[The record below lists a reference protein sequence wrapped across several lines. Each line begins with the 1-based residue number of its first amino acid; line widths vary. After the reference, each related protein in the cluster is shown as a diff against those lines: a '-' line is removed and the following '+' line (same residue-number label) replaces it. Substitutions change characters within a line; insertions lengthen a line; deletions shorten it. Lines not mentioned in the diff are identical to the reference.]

1 MATDANGTAG
11 NPDGRASGDVLDIVA
26 GPTALRLLVDPRA
39 RLRQAGFGP
48 GAAAAA
54 LDPAVP
60 TGLYPLAFP
69 AYDEDPRRTPALRA
83 TNADGTTTTRLQVD
97 DVERVDHGDGRA
109 EHTIHLVDGAQPLA
123 VALRFRTH
131 DDEGVLEQWVEVTN
145 RQPAPIRLHEVAAAS
160 PSFLAGDTWLTHFG
174 GDWAAEWTPTTE
186 ALTLGSK
193 VLETRGGIRPHLQV
207 SPYFLLD
214 PDGVSSEAAGTVL
227 AGALAWGGDLR
238 FTFERTATRQLR
250 VLCGHNFAQAD
261 HVLDPGATYRSP
273 AMVWA
278 WSDEGRGELTRRLH
292 RWTRR
297 HVLRDGER
305 HRPIVANNWEATSFD
320 FDEQRLVGLMDAA
333 AGIGAELFLLDD
345 GWFGVEH
352 PRDDDTTGLG
362 DWVPDP
368 RKLPGGL
375 EPLTRAAEERGLR
388 FGLWVE
394 PEMANPRSALLAE
407 HPDWVVGQPGRRGR
421 EERQQLVLDILRPEV
436 QRFVVD
442 TVGGLLDANPG
453 ITHLKW
459 DANRGI
465 TEPGSPTLA
474 PDRQGDLWVDSQLAR
489 WAVMAEIAERWP
501 DVELMLCASGG
512 GRSDLGTLRWFH
524 DLWLSDNTDP
534 VTRVR
539 MQWAA
544 THGLPA
550 AAVGAHVTRWGHRPL
565 PFACMVAMSARFG
578 FDIDL
583 TGLDDA
589 DRGVCEG
596 AVDVYKEVRPLVQ
609 QGDLWR
615 LVSPFE
621 HGAAAL
627 AYTSP
632 SDGSSAVFCYQ
643 LEDGTVPDILPL
655 PHLDP
660 EATYALVQDDLV
672 HVISRDHRGPELA
685 WPLTEPLTATILRF
699 ERDEPVR

>member
-1 MATDANGTAG
+1 MAEDG
-11 NPDGRASGDVLDIVA
+11 NRATGDVLDIAA
-26 GPTALRLLVDPRA
+26 GPTTLRLLVDRKA

-48 GAAAAA
+48 GATAEP
-54 LDPAVP
+54 LDPSVP

-69 AYDEDPRRTPALRA
+69 AFDEDPRRAPALRI
-83 TNADGTTTTRLQVD
+83 THADGTTTTRLHVD
-97 DVERVDHGDGRA
+97 DVERVGHGDGRA
-109 EHTIHLVDGAQPLA
+109 EHTIHLVDEVQALS

-131 DDEGVLEQWVEVTN
+131 DDEGVVEQWVEVTN
-145 RQPAPIRLHEVAAAS
+145 RQHGPIRLHEVAAAS
-160 PSFLAGDTWLTHFG
+160 PSFLAGDTWVTHFT

-186 ALTLGSK
+186 AVARGTK

-214 PDGVSSEAAGTVL
+214 PDGVSTESTGTVL

-238 FTFERTATRQLR
+238 FAFERTATRQLR
-250 VLCGHNFAQAD
+250 VLVGHNFAQGD
-261 HVLDPGATYRSP
+261 HTLDPDRTYRSP

-292 RWTRR
+292 RWVRR

-320 FDEQRLVGLMDAA
+320 FDEARLVGLMDAA
-333 AGIGAELFLLDD
+333 AGVGAELFLLDD
-345 GWFGVEH
+345 GWFGDEL
-352 PRDDDTTGLG
+352 PRDDDTSSLG
-362 DWVPDP
+362 DWVSDP

-375 EPLTRAAEERGLR
+375 EPLTRAAEERGMR
-388 FGLWVE
+388 FGLWIE
-394 PEMANPRSALLAE
+394 PEMANPRSTLLTE
-407 HPDWVVGQPGRRGR
+407 HPEWVVGQPGRRAR

-436 QRFVVD
+436 QQFVLD
-442 TVGGLLDANPG
+442 TFASILDAHPG

-465 TEPGSPTLA
+465 TEPGSPAL
-474 PDRQGDLWVDSQLAR
+474 PSDRQGDLWVDSQQAR
-489 WAVMAEIAERWP
+489 WDVMAQIADRWP

-550 AAVGAHVTRWGHRPL
+550 VAVGAHVTRWGDRPL
-565 PFACMVAMSARFG
+565 PFASMVAMSARFG
-578 FDIDL
+578 FDLDL
-583 TGLDDA
+583 AALDEGDLA
-589 DRGVCEG
+589 VCRR
-596 AVDVYKEVRPLVQ
+596 AVELYKEVRPLVQ
-609 QGDLWR
+609 QGDVWR
-615 LVSPFE
+615 LVSPLE

-632 SDGSSAVFCYQ
+632 NDGRSVVFCYQ
-643 LEDGTVPDILPL
+643 LDEGTVPSRLLL
-655 PHLDP
+655 PHLD
-660 EATYALVQDDLV
+660 AGTAYRLVRDDLGGTPTETE
-672 HVISRDHRGPELA
+672 HTGADAP
-685 WPLTEPLTATILRF
+685 WPLAAPLTATILRF
-699 ERDEPVR
+699 EPTN